1 MKNLKKILFLIV
13 LLFKVASL
21 GSVDAAER
29 SAGNSATL
37 VYAPSG
43 ANKVINTEAIISLAK
58 QKEAIRR
65 MLERRNSPLINEVDA
80 FMATCTRYALPCYLL
95 PSITGLE
102 SSFGS
107 AILPGSNNP
116 FGWGGGY
123 ILFSSWSEGIDTVG
137 QGLRERYVPTVSK
150 HEVDP
155 YMIGPK
161 YAASKTWA
169 VRVDSFMREF
179 EAEEAKIQL
188 NKAEINI

>member
-1 MKNLKKILFLIV
+1 MKNIKKILFLIV
-13 LLFKVASL
+13 LLFKIAYL
-21 GSVDAAER
+21 GNVHAAER
-29 SAGNSATL
+29 YAGDSASL
-37 VYAPSG
+37 VYAPTG
-43 ANKVINTEAIISLAK
+43 ANKVINTEAVVSLAK

-80 FMATCTRYALPCYLL
+80 FMATCTKYSLPCYLL

-123 ILFSSWSEGIDTVG
+123 IVFSSWSEGIDTVG
-137 QGLRERYVPTVSK
+137 RGLRERYVPAVSK

-161 YAASKTWA
+161 YAESKTWA
-169 VRVDSFMREF
+169 VRVDSFMRQF
-179 EAEEAKIQL
+179 EAEESKIQL
-188 NKAEINI
+188 NIDEINI